1 VRRLLPALALTAIAL
16 LGAAGTAD
24 AGPPPA
30 DTTPPS
36 IHFLRPREGVHVP
49 RFSPPVRQWF
59 CWGDEDGGSCE
70 ASTYDTDTVGPRT
83 LTVVARD
90 AAGNEATA
98 TIHFEVVDAR
108 CDGRTVDVYL
118 PDGDQP
124 TDGDDVIFGTNG
136 LQGPGPWAAIDAG
149 RGDDAVCAYA
159 AGSVV
164 HAGPGDDF
172 VKVNGRAYGGGG
184 DDRLLGMG
192 LHDRLSGGRGRDI
205 LSGTYGVDRLDGGA
219 GSDWLDGGARS
230 DLCIRPASGADV
242 FTSCE
247 RR

>member
-1 VRRLLPALALTAIAL
+1 MRRLVPALALTAIAL
-16 LGAAGTAD
+16 VVAAGTAD
-24 AGPPPA
+24 AGPPPP
-30 DTTPPS
+30 DTTPPTVR
-36 IHFLRPREGVHVP
+36 ILRPRENLRVQ
-49 RFSPPVRQWF
+49 RFSPPIRRYY
-59 CWGDEDGGSCE
+59 CWGDEGGGSCQ
-70 ASTYDTDTVGPRT
+70 ASTYDTDTLGPRT
-83 LTVVARD
+83 LTVVGRD

-98 TIHFEVVDAR
+98 TVRFEIVDAR

-136 LQGPGPWAAIDAG
+136 LQGPGPWPAIDAG
-149 RGDDAVCAYA
+149 RGDDSVCAYA
-159 AGSVV
+159 AAVV

-172 VKVNGRAYGGGG
+172 VKVNGRAYGGAG

-192 LHDRLSGGRGRDI
+192 TNDRLSGGPGRDI
-205 LSGTYGVDRLDGGA
+205 LNGGYGVDRLDGGA

-230 DLCIRPASGADV
+230 DLCIRPASGVDV